1 MKLNI
6 YLFLIK
12 DDELLQKYN
21 EIWEIVKNSLKK
33 EFDCEP
39 VYNQK
44 YLKAK
49 IKSYNEKINTNFH
62 NSKIPREG
70 SQFIFLS
77 VILIDP
83 VFRTGKNYYPQVI
96 LEECKYGVK
105 EKRFLSILLM
115 I

>member
-21 EIWEIVKNSLKK
+21 EIWEIVKNNLKK

-77 VILIDP
+77 VILII
-83 VFRTGKNYYPQVI
+83 FFLFYYFLII
-96 LEECKYGVK
+96 LKC
-105 EKRFLSILLM
+105 F
-115 I
+115 